1 MHKIY
6 YCKLYPDNSKGNGL
20 CNQLFVMV
28 SGIIIAIKLKY
39 DAIIIDNFL
48 VDYQMNLYTQISKII
63 NIHNLNLFLQNT
75 YNISIYDRYDI
86 SNTQL
91 SMIAQ
96 KQLTKQTKQTR
107 GIMSMNINKSP
118 FIYNF
123 KWIDELDKD
132 MFDNILSKITFTSF
146 YLSLATTFLKIK
158 NINNTEK
165 INVLHL
171 RLENDAI
178 MHWAKMNKMVPLV
191 FQHIIEEKYIGLI
204 KKYINKNEINI
215 ILSYST
221 DNKVIQ
227 FLKENNYKYFFTD
240 KLNVG
245 REINASI
252 DLNIGN
258 FCNHL
263 FIGNF
268 NLENIS
274 GSSLSYFLINKYKK
288 ENRNIKLVLI
298 DLDKIQD
305 KENIN
310 FEMD

>member
-1 MHKIY
+1 
-6 YCKLYPDNSKGNGL
+6 
-20 CNQLFVMV
+20 MV
-28 SGIIIAIKLKY
+28 SGIIIAVKLKY
-39 DAIIIDNFL
+39 NIIVIDNFL

-63 NIHNLNLFLQNT
+63 NIHNLNIFLQNT
-75 YNISIYDRYDI
+75 YNISIYDRY
-86 SNTQL
+86 NVPKNQL
-91 SMIAQ
+91 SIISQ
-96 KQLTKQTKQTR
+96 KQLQETKQNK
-107 GIMSMNINKSP
+107 GLISMNINKNKSP
-118 FIYNF
+118 FTYKF

-132 MFDNILSKITFTSF
+132 MFDNILSRITFLPF
-146 YLSLATTFLKIK
+146 YHSLATKFLQTK
-158 NINNTEK
+158 NINITEK

-171 RLENDAI
+171 RLENDAV
-178 MHWAKMNKMVPLV
+178 MYWSKMNKMAPLV

-204 KKYINKNEINI
+204 KKYIDKNEINI

-221 DNKVIQ
+221 SNKVIK
-227 FLKENNYKYFFTD
+227 FLKENDYKYFFTD

-268 NLENIS
+268 NLENVN

-288 ENRNIKLVLI
+288 ENRNIKFVLI
-298 DLDKIQD
+298 DLDRIQD
-305 KENIN
+305 KEHIN
-310 FEMD
+310 FVME